1 MKAIKYQGRIWI
13 PTDRAVSAEL
23 PIPDLDDQAEQ
34 ITELKQGRDCNLI
47 LDGKDNYISV
57 QVSEYICELQK
68 ENQQQAEQIAELKR
82 FEQLAMELSRCPECG
97 TGIVGYCLGCKIK
110 QLLADIEKVRGNGNR
125 AIENLWETIA
135 EKDEQIKQLKENKCC
150 LNCMYYNTDG
160 CTLSGLGA
168 ER

>member
-1 MKAIKYQGRIWI
+1 MRAIKYQGRLWI
-13 PTDRAVSAEL
+13 PSDRAVSAEL
-23 PIPDLDDQAEQ
+23 PIPDLDDQAEL
-34 ITELKQGRDCNLI
+34 IT
-47 LDGKDNYISV
+47 
-57 QVSEYICELQK
+57 
-68 ENQQQAEQIAELKR
+68 ELKR
-82 FEQLAMELSRCPECG
+82 FEKLAMESSRCPDCG

-135 EKDEQIKQLKENKCC
+135 EKDEQIKQLKENQCC

-160 CTLSGLGA
+160 CTLSGLAA